1 MNAVKNDRWKKNI
14 VFILLYVLVII
25 GAQKTCIINTCN
37 IANLLVEYKLN
48 S

>member
-1 MNAVKNDRWKKNI
+1 MIDGKKSI
-14 VFILLYVLVII
+14 VFTLFLLNVLVII

-37 IANLLVEYKLN
+37 IANFLVEYKLN